1 MFCEVL
7 KILEKRSYQVIL
19 KELIAPE
26 YQGMQRQTWSRAEQ
40 GTGME
45 DPEAD
50 ILCLSF
56 INCLGSTW

>member
-1 MFCEVL
+1 ML

-26 YQGMQRQTWSRAEQ
+26 NQGMQRQTWSKAEQ

-50 ILCLSF
+50 ILCL
-56 INCLGSTW
+56 